1 MKNII
6 DCELDEDLKKSII
19 QTVELLLDTF
29 RQRDRMAEEIERWE
43 KDSNYTEAARQQ
55 KADKLKQELSVF
67 EDKQTRSIMAHISEI
82 EDTARKKYDLKFS
95 TPEHQAAIANAYKAV
110 ELLGASISRE
120 QMQGIVNPFILAGD
134 TQTLSVLKS
143 LYWKNVSPDSGLLSI
158 DSLEEELDFGVNL
171 ETSLSIVKEFK
182 NLVGMCLKGH
192 SSIQGS
198 VTEFYLNQF
207 LKQHQIEV
215 QL

>member
-1 MKNII
+1 MKTII
-6 DCELDEDLKKSII
+6 GCKLDEDLKKSII

-29 RQRDRMAEEIERWE
+29 RQHDRMAEEIERWE

-67 EDKQTRSIMAHISEI
+67 EDKQTRSIMAHISKI

-158 DSLEEELDFGVNL
+158 DSARER
-171 ETSLSIVKEFK
+171 
-182 NLVGMCLKGH
+182 LV
-192 SSIQGS
+192 S
-198 VTEFYLNQF
+198 V
-207 LKQHQIEV
+207 
-215 QL
+215 